1 VKRPKA
7 KAVAVVA
14 LVLIVLVVTGTIAIR
29 RMSREPSYNREPVR
43 FWAESLSGLH
53 LYPRLAARAIRAIG
67 PQGVPFVFRRIH
79 QPHSAHWRFYREQRQ
94 RLPELLRRAMPSG
107 PRELS
112 VTDVG
117 PALGTIGINALPEFM
132 EGLND
137 QDSDVR
143 LAAVLAIETIAE
155 RRPIQLRGTIPILAA
170 RLTDPSSEVRIEAE
184 ICLWRINA
192 DPRVVPVLMKE
203 LELADNGAT
212 CRKIIRAFG
221 QMGPAARAAIP
232 AIQKKADHPP
242 AEPSGLTPVQSV
254 REVAL
259 EAIDRIDQW
268 HSKTFAPPFH
278 AHSLVEEFDTPP
290 NLPEQPMSGQPR
302 TVGGNH

>member
-1 VKRPKA
+1 
-7 KAVAVVA
+7 
-14 LVLIVLVVTGTIAIR
+14 
-29 RMSREPSYNREPVR
+29 
-43 FWAESLSGLH
+43 
-53 LYPRLAARAIRAIG
+53 
-67 PQGVPFVFRRIH
+67 VPFVFRRIH

-94 RLPELLRRAMPSG
+94 RLPKFLRRAMPSG

-117 PALGTIGINALPEFM
+117 PALGTLGINALPELR

-137 QDSDVR
+137 KDSDVR

-155 RRPIQLRGTIPILAA
+155 RRARQLRETIPILTTL
-170 RLTDPSSEVRIEAE
+170 LTDPSAEVRIEAD

-192 DPRVVPVLMKE
+192 DPRVVPALMKE
-203 LELADNGAT
+203 LEHANCGVT

-221 QMGPAARAAIP
+221 QMGPVARTAIP
-232 AIQKKADHPP
+232 AIQKEADHPP
-242 AEPSGLTPVQSV
+242 PEPSGLPPVQSV

-259 EAIDRIDQW
+259 EAIDRIDPW
-268 HSKTFAPPFH
+268 HWKTFAPPVH

-290 NLPEQPMSGQPR
+290 NLQEQPMSGQPK
-302 TVGGNH
+302 TAGGNH